1 MNSTLIPI
9 RGEELPKPKVFE
21 ELVMLV
27 LDASGSM
34 NEQNAE
40 IGKTKADE
48 VIWHIAKG
56 PDNLLSR
63 LVTSRNRENM
73 FLGVIT
79 FDDRVDTIVPRPIS
93 MIDQKDLEIPLTQK
107 HGQGTAVGTALLE
120 AFQIVTEW
128 LSQAPEKI
136 QRFATI
142 LLMSDGQETCDSNP
156 IYAAAQIKSYGTTG
170 TTRPKIV
177 LATAAYGN
185 KADKT
190 TLQAMA
196 TARQDGFPMFK
207 RVSSGVEL
215 RDFFMESIQSTH
227 MKY

>member
-9 RGEELPKPKVFE
+9 RGEELPKPKILE

-34 NEQNAE
+34 DEKNAE
-40 IGKTKADE
+40 TGKTKADE
-48 VIWHIAKG
+48 VIWHIVKG

-63 LVTSRNRENM
+63 LITSRNREGM

-79 FDDRVDTIVPRPIS
+79 FDDRVDTIIPRPIS
-93 MIDQKDLEIPLTQK
+93 MIDQMDLDIPLTQK
-107 HGQGTAVGTALLE
+107 HGQGTAVGAALLE
-120 AFQIVTEW
+120 TFQIVQDW
-128 LSQAPEKI
+128 LSQAPDKI

-156 IYAAAQIKSYGTTG
+156 IYAAARIKSYGATG

-185 KADKT
+185 KADDA

-196 TARQDGFPMFK
+196 TSRQDGLPMFK
-207 RVSSGVEL
+207 RVSSGAEL
-215 RDFFMESIQSTH
+215 RDFFIESIQSTH
-227 MKY
+227 VKF